1 MDEERKRRNPIT
13 VVETDSLSREKWLN
27 SRRQGIGG
35 SDVAAILGVS
45 PFRTARDI
53 YYDKLGIEAVS
64 DDDNWVALEMG
75 NLLEDLVGR
84 IFAKKT
90 GLKIFRMKKMFRSP
104 EHPFMLA
111 DVDFFVVM
119 PDGSIAILEIKTTNY
134 NAKDNWWCN
143 GAETV
148 PIYYELQGRHY
159 MSVMDVDR
167 VFFCC
172 LYGNTEEEV
181 IIRSITR
188 DYSFEEE
195 MIFLE
200 QMFWEENV
208 QKKTPPE
215 YTETAS
221 LIMDSIKKHT
231 GSADEAAPIVNFD
244 FGMTSTLLRYLKVQ
258 EEKKKAEKTV
268 KKLDDELQRY
278 KAKLISEMGTSCTAL
293 CEHDGS
299 TFTVTYNPVRKT
311 GINKDNLEKLKLLH
325 PEIYDEY
332 VTVTEFRKFN
342 VKVQA
347 QSAA

>member
-1 MDEERKRRNPIT
+1 MSEERKRRNPIT
-13 VVETDSLSREKWLN
+13 VVETDSLSREEWLN
-27 SRRQGIGG
+27 YRRQGIGG

-53 YYDKLGIEAVS
+53 YYDKLGVEAVL

-111 DVDFFVVM
+111 DVDFFVLM

-143 GAETV
+143 GSETV

-172 LYGNTEEEV
+172 L
-181 IIRSITR
+181 
-188 DYSFEEE
+188 
-195 MIFLE
+195 
-200 QMFWEENV
+200 
-208 QKKTPPE
+208 
-215 YTETAS
+215 
-221 LIMDSIKKHT
+221 
-231 GSADEAAPIVNFD
+231 
-244 FGMTSTLLRYLKVQ
+244 
-258 EEKKKAEKTV
+258 
-268 KKLDDELQRY
+268 
-278 KAKLISEMGTSCTAL
+278 
-293 CEHDGS
+293 
-299 TFTVTYNPVRKT
+299 
-311 GINKDNLEKLKLLH
+311 
-325 PEIYDEY
+325 
-332 VTVTEFRKFN
+332 
-342 VKVQA
+342 
-347 QSAA
+347 